1 LFLLVLIIFIKLCK
15 MLSKKT
21 RYGIMALS
29 KLACFYD
36 KGPIQ
41 ISTIAESEKI
51 PKRFLEGILLEMKR
65 FGVVGSKSGKNGG
78 YFLIKHP
85 SHVHLSEIVNYFEGT
100 SALLACT
107 SDTMY
112 QPCEF
117 CRDEK
122 SCKIKTVFDDV
133 KTSIDSVLGNRTLID
148 IM

>member
-1 LFLLVLIIFIKLCK
+1 MVFRSFENYNSKCD

-36 KGPIQ
+36 KGPVQ

-65 FGVVGSKSGKNGG
+65 YGVVGSKSGKNGG
-78 YFLIKHP
+78 YFLIKDP
-85 SHVHLSEIVNYFEGT
+85 SQVRILEIVNYFEGT
-100 SALLACT
+100 TAFLACT
-107 SDTMY
+107 SDTQY

-117 CRDEK
+117 CRDEET
-122 SCKIKTVFDDV
+122 CKIKKVFDEV
-133 KTSIDSVLGNRTLID
+133 KVSIDSVLGNRTLFD